1 LSLRIDA
8 AESTDL
14 FVGDEAAPRQVLR
27 VRVFVE
33 APMTDLTVTA
43 SAAGEEPQSVTVTVP
58 EPGSTIVDVPVR
70 ASAAAGTVLPVRLV
84 AASGPDMAVSDAQL
98 VVAEPGWTMFMVSHF
113 HYDPVWW
120 TTQAAYTSEW
130 DATDWPDSPRMT
142 FQQSGFKLVKAHLEL
157 ARNDPDYC
165 FVLAEVDYLKP
176 YWDAQP
182 QDRALLRRLIAEG
195 RVEVMGG
202 TYNEP
207 NTNLTHVETTIRNFV
222 HGAGFQRDVMGADP
236 RTAWQ
241 LDVFGHDPQFPGLA
255 AAAGLDSSSWARG
268 PFHQWGPMLNSP
280 FDSLHYP
287 VGMQFPSEF
296 EWISPSGRGVLT
308 SYMAAHYS
316 AGWRIDSAA
325 SLEEAMEAA
334 YSLFAGL
341 KLVAS
346 TRNVLLPVGTDYSPP
361 NKWVTDIQRHWRK
374 RYVWP
379 RFVCALPREFFAAVR
394 AEFTER
400 GVRPLPET
408 RDMNPIYTG
417 KDVSYIDTKQ
427 AQRAAETTLLQ
438 AETLATFAALLGG
451 RYPDA
456 GIDKAWRQLIYG
468 AHHDGI
474 TGSESD
480 QVYLDLL
487 TSWREAHDVARE
499 VRDRSM
505 AFLAAHVDTEGSGR
519 ALIVTNTLSWPRTEV
534 VSSVVAWPEPGP
546 QGLQILDDTGR
557 ALPVLVE
564 NVERHAGGGLRSA
577 TVTFLAGD
585 VPSVGWRTFRL
596 VDTDADTVTA
606 GSWRPVRADTV
617 RSDRFQVTVDGER
630 GGGLSSI
637 LDLVTGRELLQPGE
651 VGNELRV
658 YDEYPEHPRYKE
670 GPWHLL
676 PSGPVMCSAG
686 AAAQD
691 TTVEQCALGSR
702 VTVRGV
708 VGPVAYTQVVTLWQ
722 GVGRVELTTHVEEF
736 SGGDQ
741 LVRVRFP
748 CSVPGALPVSGVA
761 GAVVGRGFALPD
773 VDSASAPWTLDNPAY
788 SWFGLGSTARVSLRG
803 VDGVPIGRRA
813 LGVAEIVFGDTERA
827 AELGRDL
834 AVALVR
840 SGVTSTCAASDWPRY
855 GTLAVDSNLPDVRLV
870 VGGPAENALTGSLLA
885 ASPQTAVQLEE
896 ALASSDRAVLWIPAR
911 EPLRQAW
918 RPNADLRA
926 LDALPVLLIAGADP
940 AGTRAALASVVEDLD
955 DAEIQAVTTS
965 VEPELLD
972 DYTVLMLE
980 RGTPGFAVDPSGAL
994 YLSLMRSCTG
1004 WPSGVWT
1011 DPPRRTTPDGSGF
1024 QLQHWSHTFSYA
1036 LMGGTGDW
1044 RRVGAVAAGH
1054 EFNNPL
1060 VARVEESHPGD
1071 LAPRTS
1077 LLTVEP
1083 QREVVLTVAKPV
1095 GNPVSRG
1102 SRDRSDPAVGLTVRC
1117 YEATGRPAVVRVSA
1131 AVPFSA
1137 GSRADAHEIP
1147 GEPVRCDEGAVEAR
1161 VDGCEVLTLALRPGR
1176 GLADGADQAA
1186 AVLGPDRDSAQPVFT
1201 RYWLHNKGP
1210 APMGGGPVA
1219 VHLEP
1224 SVLTAR
1230 PATTVRVTATVAND
1244 LSDGPLSTWLRVEPP
1259 AGWDADP
1266 VERPL
1271 RLGPGGATEVELQ
1284 VTPPLDATPGV
1295 HFLHTVVTDGENR
1308 AYEDVVALLILDG
1321 DGGPIPSLETL
1332 VDAVLDTEEVEV
1344 AAGSSTRLG
1353 IRLANRAQD
1362 DIRGEAAAVSPWG
1375 AWDMVSPAIQPFE
1388 VAARDSSR
1396 LEFDICAA
1404 ADQRPGRSWVLVK
1417 VMWYGHLVYLPAVSL
1432 IVR

>member
-1 LSLRIDA
+1 LSLRIDT

-27 VRVFVE
+27 VSVFVE

-43 SAAGEEPQSVTVTVP
+43 SAGEEPQSVTVTVP
-58 EPGSTIVDVPVR
+58 EPGSTIVDVPVT
-70 ASAAAGTVLPVRLV
+70 ASAAVGTVVPVRLV
-84 AASGPDMAVSDAQL
+84 AASGADTAVSDAQL

-130 DATDWPDSPRMT
+130 DALDWPDSPRMT
-142 FQQSGFKLVKAHLEL
+142 FQQSGFQLVKAHLDL

-176 YWDAQP
+176 YWDAHP

-268 PFHQWGPMLNSP
+268 PFHQWGPMLSSP
-280 FDSLHYP
+280 FDSLHHP

-325 SLEEAMEAA
+325 SLEEAMEAT

-341 KLVAS
+341 KRVAS
-346 TRNVLLPVGTDYSPP
+346 TRNVLLPVGTDHSPP

-394 AEFTER
+394 AEFAER
-400 GVRPLPET
+400 GVRPLPQT

-456 GIDKAWRQLIYG
+456 GIDKAWRQLVYG

-505 AFLAAHVDTEGSGR
+505 ACLAAHVDTRGSGQ

-534 VSSVVAWPEPGP
+534 VSTAMAWPEPGP

-557 ALPVLVE
+557 VLPVLVE
-564 NVERHAGGGLRSA
+564 NVERHAGGGLRLA
-577 TVTFLAGD
+577 TVTFLASD
-585 VPSVGWRTFRL
+585 IPSVGWRTFRL
-596 VDTDADTVTA
+596 VDTDAETVTA
-606 GSWRPVRADTV
+606 GFWRPVRADTI
-617 RSDRFQVTVDGER
+617 RSDRFQVTVDAER

-637 LDLVTGRELLQPGE
+637 VDLVTGRELLQPGD

-676 PSGPVMCSAG
+676 PSGPVMCSAR

-761 GAVVGRGFALPD
+761 GAVVGRGFALPE
-773 VDSASAPWTLDNPAY
+773 VDSASAPWTLDNPAF
-788 SWFGLGSTARVSLRG
+788 SWFGLGSTARVSLSG
-803 VDGVPIGRRA
+803 VDGAPIGRRA

-840 SGVTSTCAASDWPRY
+840 SGVTSTCAAADWPRY

-870 VGGPAENALTGSLLA
+870 VGGPAENALTASLLA
-885 ASPQTAVQLEE
+885 ASPQTAVQLGE
-896 ALASSDRAVLWIPAR
+896 ALASSGRAVLWIPAR

-940 AGTRAALASVVEDLD
+940 DGTRAALASVVDDLD
-955 DAEIQAVTTS
+955 DAEIQAVITS

-972 DYTVLMLE
+972 DYTVFMLE
-980 RGTPGFAVDPSGAL
+980 RGTPGFAVDPSGAM

-1044 RRVGAVAAGH
+1044 RRIGAVAAGH

-1060 VARVEESHPGD
+1060 VARVEETHPGN

-1083 QREVVLTVAKPV
+1083 QRDVVLTVAKPA
-1095 GNPVSRG
+1095 GNPLARG
-1102 SRDRSDPAVGLTVRC
+1102 SRDHSDPAVGLTIRC

-1137 GSRADAHEIP
+1137 GSRADVHEIP
-1147 GEPVRCDEGAVEAR
+1147 GEPVRCDDGAVEADI
-1161 VDGCEVLTLALRPGR
+1161 DGCEVLTLALQPGQQ
-1176 GLADGADQAA
+1176 LADAADEAA
-1186 AVLGPDRDSAQPVFT
+1186 AVLGPDRDSVQPVFT

-1210 APMGGGPVA
+1210 APIGGGPVA

-1224 SVLTAR
+1224 SVLTAP
-1230 PATTVRVTATVAND
+1230 PATTVRLTATVAND

-1259 AGWDADP
+1259 AGWHVDP

-1271 RLGPGGATEVELQ
+1271 RLEPGGATEVELQ

-1295 HFLHTVVTDGENR
+1295 HFLHAVVTDSENR
-1308 AYEDVVALLILDG
+1308 AYEDVVALVIPDG
-1321 DGGPIPSLETL
+1321 DGGPVPSLETL
-1332 VDAVLDTEEVEV
+1332 LDAVLDTEEVEV

-1353 IRLANRAQD
+1353 IRLVNRTQD
-1362 DIRGEAAAVSPWG
+1362 EIRGEAAAISPWG
-1375 AWDMVSPAIQPFE
+1375 AWDMVTPAVQPFD
-1388 VAARDSSR
+1388 VAALGTSR
-1396 LEFDICAA
+1396 VEFDIRAA

-1417 VMWYGHLVYLPAVSL
+1417 VMWYGHLVYLPTVSL

>member
-1 LSLRIDA
+1 LSLRIDTV
-8 AESTDL
+8 ESTDL
-14 FVGDEAAPRQVLR
+14 FVGDEATPRQVLR
-27 VRVFVE
+27 VGVFVE
-33 APMTDLTVTA
+33 APTFDLTVTA
-43 SAAGEEPQSVTVTVP
+43 TARGEEPQSVTVTVP
-58 EPGSTIVDVPVR
+58 EPGSNAVDVPMRVT
-70 ASAAAGTVLPVRLV
+70 AAAGTVVPVRAV
-84 AASGPDMAVSDAQL
+84 AVSGSDTAVRDAQL

-120 TTQAAYTSEW
+120 NTQAAYTSEW
-130 DATDWPDSPRMT
+130 DAVDWPASPRMA
-142 FQQSGFKLVKAHLEL
+142 FQQSGFQLVRAHLDL
-157 ARNDPDYC
+157 ARSDADYC

-176 YWDAQP
+176 YWDAHP
-182 QDRALLRRLIAEG
+182 QDRALLRRLLAEG

-207 NTNLTHVETTIRNFV
+207 NTNLTHLETTIRNFV
-222 HGAGFQRDVMGADP
+222 HGVGFQRDVMGADP

-255 AAAGLDSSSWARG
+255 ADAGLDSSSWARG

-280 FDSLHYP
+280 VDVLHAP

-325 SLEEAMEAA
+325 TLDEAMEGAHA
-334 YSLFAGL
+334 LFAGL
-341 KLVAS
+341 KRVAS

-361 NKWVTDIQRHWRK
+361 NKWVTEIHRHWRK

-394 AEFTER
+394 AEFADR
-400 GVRPLPET
+400 GVRPLPQT

-427 AQRAAETTLLQ
+427 AQRAAETSLLE
-438 AETLATFAALLGG
+438 AETLATFAALLGAG
-451 RYPDA
+451 YPEA
-456 GIDKAWRQLIYG
+456 GIDKAWRQLVYG

-487 TSWREAHDVARE
+487 TGWREAHDVARE
-499 VRDRSM
+499 VRNRSV
-505 AFLAAHVDTEGSGR
+505 ASLAAQVDTRGSGR
-519 ALIVTNTLSWPRTEV
+519 ALLVTNTQSWPRTDV
-534 VSSVVAWPEPGP
+534 VSTALTWPDPGP
-546 QGLQILDDTGR
+546 RGFQILDDTGR
-557 ALPVLVE
+557 VLPLLVE
-564 NVERHAGGGLRSA
+564 NVQRSAGGGLCSA
-577 TVTFLAGD
+577 SVTFLAAD
-585 VPSVGWRTFRL
+585 VPSIGWRTFRL
-596 VDTDADTVTA
+596 VDTDADTVMA
-606 GSWRPVRADTV
+606 DSWRPVTANTI
-617 RSDRFQVTVDGER
+617 RSDRFQVTVDTAR

-637 LDLVTGRELLQPGE
+637 VDLASGRELLQRGE

-676 PSGPVMCSAG
+676 PSGPVMSSAR

-691 TTVEQCALGSR
+691 TTVEQCALGAR
-702 VTVRGV
+702 VTVHGV

-761 GAVVGRGFALPD
+761 GAVVGRGFALPE
-773 VDSASAPWTLDNPAY
+773 VDTGSAPWTLDNPAY
-788 SWFGLGSTARVSLRG
+788 SWFGLGSTARVSLRSVEG
-803 VDGVPIGRRA
+803 APVGRRA
-813 LGVAEIVFGDTERA
+813 VGIAEIVFGDTQRA
-827 AELGRDL
+827 AEIGRDL

-840 SGVTSTCAASDWPRY
+840 SGVTSTCAAADWPRY
-855 GTLAVDSNLPDVRLV
+855 GTLAVDSNLPDVRVV
-870 VGGPAENALTGSLLA
+870 VGGPVENTLTASLLA
-885 ASPQTAVQLEE
+885 ASPEIGVQLEE
-896 ALASSDRAVLWIPAR
+896 ALASSGRAVLWLPAR

-940 AGTRAALASVVEDLD
+940 DGTRAAVAAVVDDLD
-955 DAEIQAVTTS
+955 DAEIEAVTTS
-965 VEPELLD
+965 AEPELLD
-972 DYTVLMLE
+972 DYTVVMLE

-1036 LMGGTGDW
+1036 LMAGKGDW
-1044 RRVGAVAAGH
+1044 RQIGAVAAGH
-1054 EFNNPL
+1054 EFNHPL
-1060 VARVEESHPGD
+1060 LARLEEAHPGE
-1071 LAPRTS
+1071 LAPTIT

-1083 QREVVLTVAKPV
+1083 RRDVVLTVAKPA
-1095 GNPVSRG
+1095 GNPLARG
-1102 SRDRSDPAVGLTVRC
+1102 SRDHSDPTAGLTVRC
-1117 YEATGRPAVVRVSA
+1117 YEATGRPTVVRVSA
-1131 AVPFSA
+1131 AVPFSD
-1137 GSRADAHEIP
+1137 GSRADVHEVP
-1147 GEPVRCDEGAVEAR
+1147 GDPVRCEEGVVEAD
-1161 VDGCEVLTLALRPGR
+1161 VDGCEVLTLALRPGG
-1176 GLADGADQAA
+1176 GLTGAVEEAA
-1186 AVLGPDRDSAQPVFT
+1186 AVLGPDRECVQPTFT

-1210 APMGGGPVA
+1210 APTGGGPVA
-1219 VHLEP
+1219 VHLQP
-1224 SVLTAR
+1224 SFLTVP
-1230 PATTVRVTATVAND
+1230 PATTVRLIATVATD
-1244 LSDGPLSTWLRVEPP
+1244 LPDGPLSTWLRLEPP
-1259 AGWDADP
+1259 AGWDVDP

-1284 VTPPLDATPGV
+1284 VTPPLEATPGV
-1295 HFLHTVVTDGENR
+1295 HFLHAVVTDSENR
-1308 AYEDVVALLILDG
+1308 AYEDVT
-1321 DGGPIPSLETL
+1321 TL
-1332 VDAVLDTEEVEV
+1332 VLPGDDIGAIPPLDTLLDAVLDTEEIRI
-1344 AAGSSTRLG
+1344 APGSSTRLG
-1353 IRLANRAQD
+1353 LRLANRAQD
-1362 DIRGEAAAVSPWG
+1362 GIHGEAAAISPWG
-1375 AWDMVSPAIQPFE
+1375 AWDMVSPAAQPFD
-1388 VAARDSSR
+1388 VPALATSR
-1396 LEFDICAA
+1396 LEFDIHAA
-1404 ADQRPGRSWVLVK
+1404 ADQRPFHSWVLVK
-1417 VMWYGHLVYLPAVSL
+1417 LMWYGHLVYLPTVSL
-1432 IVR
+1432 TVD

>member
-1 LSLRIDA
+1 M
-8 AESTDL
+8 
-14 FVGDEAAPRQVLR
+14 
-27 VRVFVE
+27 FVE

-43 SAAGEEPQSVTVTVP
+43 TAAGEEPQSVTVTVP
-58 EPGSTIVDVPVR
+58 EPGSTVVDVPVR
-70 ASAAAGTVLPVRLV
+70 AGAAVGTVVPVRLV
-84 AASGPDMAVSDAQL
+84 ATSGADTAGSDAQL
-98 VVAEPGWTMFMVSHF
+98 GGAEPGWTMFMVSHF

-120 TTQAAYTSEW
+120 NTQAAYTSEW
-130 DATDWPDSPRMT
+130 DALDWPDSPRMA
-142 FQQSGFKLVKAHLEL
+142 FQQSGFQLVRAHLDL
-157 ARNDPDYC
+157 ARDDPDYC

-268 PFHQWGPMLNSP
+268 PFHQWGPMLNNP
-280 FDSLHYP
+280 FDSLHHP

-325 SLEEAMEAA
+325 TLEEAMEAA

-341 KLVAS
+341 KRVAS

-361 NKWVTDIQRHWRK
+361 NKWITDIQRHWRK

-394 AEFTER
+394 AEFAER
-400 GVRPLPET
+400 GIRPLPQT

-427 AQRAAETTLLQ
+427 AQRAAETALLQ
-438 AETLATFAALLGG
+438 AETLGTFAALLGSD
-451 RYPDA
+451 YPDA
-456 GIDKAWRQLIYG
+456 GIDKAWRQLVYG

-487 TSWREAHDVARE
+487 TGWREAHDVAWE

-505 AFLAAHVDTEGSGR
+505 ASLAAHVDTRGGGQ
-519 ALIVTNTLSWPRTEV
+519 ALIVTNTMSWPRTDI
-534 VSSVVAWPEPGP
+534 VSTAVAWPERGP
-546 QGLQILDDTGR
+546 RGVHVVDDTGR
-557 ALPVLVE
+557 VLPLLIE
-564 NVERHAGGGLRSA
+564 HEQRHAAGGLCSA
-577 TVTFLAGD
+577 TVTFLATD
-585 VPSVGWRTFRL
+585 IPPVGWRTFRL
-596 VDTDADTVTA
+596 VDTEADPVMA
-606 GSWRPVRADTV
+606 DSWRPVTAVTV
-617 RSDRFQVTVDGER
+617 GSDRFQVTVDPAH

-637 LDLVTGRELLQPGE
+637 VDLGTGRELLQPGE

-658 YDEYPEHPRYKE
+658 YDEYPEHPQYKE

-676 PSGPVMCSAG
+676 PSGPISSSAR

-702 VTVRGV
+702 VTVRGS
-708 VGPVAYTQVVTLWQ
+708 VGPVVYTQVVTLWR
-722 GVGRVELTTHVEEF
+722 GVDRVELTTHLEEF
-736 SGGDQ
+736 SGADH
-741 LVRVRFP
+741 LLRVRFP
-748 CSVPGALPVSGVA
+748 CSVPGALPLSGVA
-761 GAVVGRGFALPD
+761 GAVVGRGFALPE
-773 VDSASAPWTLDNPAY
+773 VDTASAPWTLDNPAY
-788 SWFGLGSTARVSLRG
+788 SWFGLGSTARVSLTG
-803 VDGVPIGRRA
+803 GDGAPIGRRA
-813 LGVAEIVFGDTERA
+813 LGVAEIVFADTERA

-840 SGVTSTCAASDWPRY
+840 SGVTSTCTAADWPRY

-870 VGGPAENALTGSLLA
+870 VGGPAENALTASLLA

-896 ALASSDRAVLWIPAR
+896 ALASSGRAVLWIPAR
-911 EPLRQAW
+911 GPLRQAW

-926 LDALPVLLIAGADP
+926 LDALPVLLIAGADHD
-940 AGTRAALASVVEDLD
+940 GTRAALASVVDDLD

-994 YLSLMRSCTG
+994 HLSLMRSCTG

-1036 LMGGTGDW
+1036 LMGGPGDW
-1044 RRVGAVAAGH
+1044 RRIDAVAAGH

-1060 VARVEESHPGD
+1060 LARVEESHPGG

-1083 QREVVLTVAKPV
+1083 QRDVVLTVAKPV
-1095 GNPVSRG
+1095 GNPLARG
-1102 SRDRSDPAVGLTVRC
+1102 SRDHSDPVVGLTVRC

-1131 AVPFSA
+1131 AVPFWA
-1137 GSRADAHEIP
+1137 GSRADVHEIP
-1147 GEPVRCDEGAVEAR
+1147 GEPVRCDEGAVEAD
-1161 VDGCEVLTLALRPGR
+1161 VDGCEVLTLALQPGQ
-1176 GLADGADQAA
+1176 GLADAADEAA
-1186 AVLGPDRDSAQPVFT
+1186 AVLGPDRESVQPLFT

-1224 SVLTAR
+1224 SILTAP
-1230 PATTVRVTATVAND
+1230 PATTVRLTATVAND

-1259 AGWDADP
+1259 AGWDVDP

-1284 VTPPLDATPGV
+1284 VTTPQDVTPGV
-1295 HFLHTVVTDGENR
+1295 HFLHAVVTDGENR
-1308 AYEDVVALLILDG
+1308 AYEDVVALVIPDG
-1321 DGGPIPSLETL
+1321 DGGPFPSLETL
-1332 VDAVLDTEEVEV
+1332 LDAVLDTEEVEV

-1353 IRLANRAQD
+1353 IRLANRTQD
-1362 DIRGEAAAVSPWG
+1362 EIRGEAAAVSPWG
-1375 AWDMVSPAIQPFE
+1375 AWDMVSPSVQPFE
-1388 VAARDSSR
+1388 VAALGTSR
-1396 LEFDICAA
+1396 LEFDIRPT

-1417 VMWYGHLVYLPAVSL
+1417 VMWYGH
-1432 IVR
+1432 